1 MRISLGIYVCTQFD
15 PWLGQPGV
23 KPADSCGGS
32 AGPQRSAKIFQQWCS
47 AERDREPCGVVGPI
61 CPTATEGAAGREEG
75 RCRPHLQSG
84 APGTPQGDHGLHHSA
99 QPQVFL
105 RVPLPMSALPTPVS
119 PSFNVVVWTTLFL
132 GAFFGAVLV
141 GIRPMLPR
149 AGNGICH
156 RLVGLP
162 WLSAGDAARVLS
174 ATMGGS
180 WWAGTT
186 RGWSTRCGRRTSR
199 S

>member
-1 MRISLGIYVCTQFD
+1 MCLPVILARCQVRISLGIYVCTQFD

-75 RCRPHLQSG
+75 RCRPHLQSS

-119 PSFNVVVWTTLFL
+119 PSFNVVVRTTLFW
-132 GAFFGAVLV
+132 AFWSCSSWNPSNVASGWEWD
-141 GIRPMLPR
+141 LPP
-149 AGNGICH
+149 A
-156 RLVGLP
+156 
-162 WLSAGDAARVLS
+162 
-174 ATMGGS
+174 
-180 WWAGTT
+180 
-186 RGWSTRCGRRTSR
+186 GWSSLAVGW
-199 S
+199 